1 MNALARLI
9 HRRREELGLTWKE
22 LGARGGFPSHTVF
35 HALATKAEHRQ
46 PPRAETLERLAK
58 ALDVSLDLVRAAA
71 AEAAGYRLEDVK
83 VNLEVAEDVR
93 VVAAAMNE
101 LSAGDRAELRRMAVD
116 FLNDVRE
123 QRDKDSD

>member
-22 LGARGGFPSHTVF
+22 LATRGGFPSHTIIYT
-35 HALATKAEHRQ
+35 LATKAEHKQ
-46 PPRAETLERLAK
+46 PPRAETLDRLAK
-58 ALDVSLDLVRAAA
+58 ALDVSIDLVRAAA
-71 AEAAGYRLEDVK
+71 AEAAGYRLEDIK
-83 VNLEVAEDVR
+83 VDLAVAEDVR

-101 LSAGDRAELRRMAVD
+101 LSESDRAKLRRLALD